1 MDQQP
6 DSAVIKGKFNLK
18 NFWDFCKA
26 LRVDTKELGEVNLG
40 PDNLMGTQRYFIE
53 EIARGIN
60 DGCHHFVI
68 LKGRQLGITTI
79 CIALDLYW
87 SFKNKGMSGSLVTH
101 TEEAREMFRAT
112 IDLYM
117 AGLPD
122 KWKVPIE
129 KHNRTHLVLKNR
141 SRFSYQVAGTRKNS
155 KLGKGQALTFLHA
168 TEVSEFGDEEG
179 MASLEASL
187 AESNPDRLFVF
198 ETTAQGYN
206 HFFDMWENARD
217 AQSQRAI
224 FIGWWRNQFYTKKKG
239 SAEYR
244 VYWDGKLSPDER
256 KWVSE
261 IKKLYDFDVSDEQMA
276 WWRWNMNEKTRDEQL
291 MYQNF
296 PPTEDYAFIK
306 SGSNFFSA
314 SRINDEYKLAIKIPH
329 QNFRFI
335 LRENFEDTE
344 LSQCSEKLSNLKIW
358 DFPQAGGHYVIG
370 ADPAYGSS
378 EWADRFCASV
388 YRCYS
393 DGMDQVAEF
402 NTADCSPYQFAWVIC
417 YLAGAYMTNPNST
430 CMLNLELN
438 GPGQAVLTEMNQLKR
453 IAANSRTDS
462 ARGVLN
468 VVANIQN
475 FMYKRQ
481 DTFGAP
487 SAYHTMTNSREK
499 ERMFNCFKD
508 GFERGMIKVRSGGC
522 IDEMKNIV
530 REDGFLG
537 APGRGKDDRIV
548 ASGLATVTWID
559 YVRLR
564 LVQMGMSRE
573 ASGKGASGQG
583 GAQKSVENY
592 LKGLGIGQGQ
602 VAAR

>member
-1 MDQQP
+1 MT
-6 DSAVIKGKFNLK
+6 KKHTFNLK
-18 NFWDFCKA
+18 NFWDFCAA
-26 LRVDTKELGEVNLG
+26 LRVDTKELGEVSLSR
-40 PDNLMGTQRYFIE
+40 DMLLGTQIYFIE
-53 EIARGIN
+53 EIAKGIN
-60 DGCHHFVI
+60 EGCHNFVI

-87 SFKNKGMSGSLVTH
+87 AFKHPGMSGSLITH
-101 TEEAREMFRAT
+101 DEETREMFRAT
-112 IDLYM
+112 IDMYYD
-117 AGLPD
+117 GLPE

-129 KHNRTHLVLKNR
+129 RHNRTQLVLKNR
-141 SRFSYQVAGTRKNS
+141 SRLAYQVAGTRKNT
-155 KLGKGQALTFLHA
+155 KLGKGKALTFAHA
-168 TEVSEFGDEEG
+168 TEASEYGDEEG
-179 MASLEASL
+179 LASLEASF
-187 AESNPDRLFVF
+187 AEENPNRLFIY
-198 ETTAQGYN
+198 ESTAQGYN
-206 HFFDMWENARD
+206 QYFDMWENAKD

-224 FIGWWRNQFYTKKKG
+224 FIGWWRNQFYRKKKG
-239 SAEYR
+239 SPEHK
-244 VYWDGKLSPDER
+244 VYWDGRLSPEER
-256 KWVSE
+256 KWVAAV
-261 IKKLYDFDVSDEQMA
+261 KKLYGFDIDDEQIA
-276 WWRWNMNEKTRDEQL
+276 WWRWNISEKTRDEQI

-306 SGSNFFSA
+306 TGSNFFSA
-314 SRINDEYKLAIKIPH
+314 SRINDEYKVAIKYPVN
-329 QNFRFI
+329 NFRFV

-344 LSQCSEKLSNLKIW
+344 LNQCSEKLANLKIW
-358 DFPQAGGHYVIG
+358 DFPKAGAHYVIG

-393 DGMDQVAEF
+393 DGMEQVAEF
-402 NTADCSPYQFAWVIC
+402 NTPDCSPYQFAWVIC
-417 YLAGAYMTNPNST
+417 YLAGAYMMESQST
-430 CMLNLELN
+430 CMLNLEIN

-453 IAANSRTDS
+453 VAANSTSSS

-487 SAYHTMTNSREK
+487 SAYHTITNTREK

-508 GFERGMIKVRSGGC
+508 GFERGMIRVKSPGC

-548 ASGLATVTWID
+548 ASSLATVTWID
-559 YVRLR
+559 YVRMR
-564 LVQMGMSRE
+564 MVQMNLSRQ
-573 ASGKGASGQG
+573 ASMKRDADGTGGGSGKV
-583 GAQKSVENY
+583 VETY
-592 LKGLGIGQGQ
+592 LKSIGM
-602 VAAR
+602 AA